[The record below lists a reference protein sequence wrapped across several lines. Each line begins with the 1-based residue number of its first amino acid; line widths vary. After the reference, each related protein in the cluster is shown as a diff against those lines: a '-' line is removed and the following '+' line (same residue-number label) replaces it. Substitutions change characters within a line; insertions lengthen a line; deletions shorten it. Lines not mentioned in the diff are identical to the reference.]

1 VAPKASWLERIP
13 IVALVV
19 TAVFALEV
27 LVLSS
32 ASLSTV
38 TAALFWGL
46 AIGLAPLMQETSMG
60 DASTTVQM
68 VVLVGVLFIVLAF
81 LETAVIIILR
91 KATPRVR
98 WIVRGSAGV
107 IAIGLLLFTPS
118 AGPMRMF

>member
-1 VAPKASWLERIP
+1 MKASLVERFP
-13 IVALVV
+13 IVALAV
-19 TAVFALEV
+19 TAVFAFEV
-27 LVLSS
+27 LVVSS

-81 LETAVIIILR
+81 IETAVIIILR

-98 WIVRGSAGV
+98 WIVRGMAGV
-107 IAIGLLLFTPS
+107 LAIGLLLFTPP

>member
-91 KATPRVR
+91 KATPRAR

>member
-1 VAPKASWLERIP
+1 MAPKASWLERLP

-60 DASTTVQM
+60 DASTAVQM
-68 VVLVGVLFIVLAF
+68 IVLVGVLFIVLAF

-98 WIVRGSAGV
+98 WIVRGAAGV
-107 IAIGLLLFTPS
+107 LAIGLLLFTPP